1 MRKAKFIA
9 LSMIPLFFLGSMTV
23 QARQILSFESIKTVV
38 DACLPVK
45 LLPSP
50 LSLDDAKALWNANYS
65 PSWCQLVSQLGY
77 QVSTTLDSPLLE
89 KEAIKEGRRAAER
102 ATNECL
108 LAQAIGLEQ
117 SDGFF
122 SLRNRIV
129 AYVGH
134 QYQCEKS
141 GDSSACKRA
150 EQLALNIIYT
160 DLSEKEA
167 RKMKVRLKKIQRKS
181 KTCPFQIKQITQYC
195 QNIGLR
201 TKEVCNN
208 L

>member
-1 MRKAKFIA
+1 MRKAKVIA
-9 LSMIPLFFLGSMTV
+9 LSMIPLFFLGSTV
-23 QARQILSFESIKTVV
+23 QAMSFESIKAVV
-38 DACLPVK
+38 NACLPVK

-50 LSLDDAKALWNANYS
+50 LSLDDAKALWDANYS

-77 QVSTTLDSPLLE
+77 QPDRALSNAPLLD

-108 LAQAIGLEQ
+108 LAQAIGVEP
-117 SDGFF
+117 SDDLF

-129 AYVGH
+129 AYVSH

-141 GDSSACKRA
+141 SDSSACKRA
-150 EQLALNIIYT
+150 KRLSLNIVYT
-160 DLSEKEA
+160 DLPEKEA
-167 RKMKVRLKKIQRKS
+167 RRMKVRLKKIQRKS
-181 KTCPFQIKQITQYC
+181 KTCPFQINQITQYC